1 MAAIGE
7 LLKGAKKAVG
17 IGTKKVIP
25 KGSTLG
31 EFKKLEEDKEKIIR
45 AGKKELQGRQEARS
59 SLIEEMEG
67 GKTSSAPSTEPPRPP
82 KTEGSKTTVP
92 QEPTPAI
99 SRNGDM
105 TEQVT
110 AARTRG
116 EKPPRETPTATPA
129 KGVTGDERDP
139 LTGAK
144 SSGYE
149 DIDYAP
155 MGGEKK
161 AASENTVPREEKT
174 TQDALEKEE
183 KSGGF
188 FSRWRDKPNEFQ
200 QQTDQAIE
208 DWQKQSGG
216 SFNIG
221 EIGEKR
227 AEKAMGKRLTAK
239 GDEILGDLRGAKN
252 QEEYDKVLKDHGV
265 EVGENQNTMD
275 AIQDTLQKQA
285 KKGPGMQ
292 DYFNGYHGPQ
302 LVAAGTIGASV
313 LGMASSRGQQSN
325 EDLYSNPF

>member
-1 MAAIGE
+1 MAAVGE
-7 LLKGAKKAVG
+7 LVKLAKKAATGV
-17 IGTKKVIP
+17 GTKKTIP
-25 KGSTLG
+25 KAEEEVKTL
-31 EFKKLEEDKEKIIR
+31 K
-45 AGKKELQGRQEARS
+45 AEA
-59 SLIEEMEG
+59 
-67 GKTSSAPSTEPPRPP
+67 
-82 KTEGSKTTVP
+82 SKTTVP
-92 QEPTPAI
+92 EPTPAT
-99 SRNGDM
+99 SHNADM
-105 TEQVT
+105 TDQVT
-110 AARTRG
+110 DARTRG
-116 EKPPRETPTATPA
+116 EDLPKESPSATPA
-129 KGVTGDERDP
+129 QGVTGEEKDA

-144 SSGYE
+144 TSGYE

-161 AASENTVPREEKT
+161 AASESTVPTGEKPT
-174 TQDALEKEE
+174 GETPKEE
-183 KSGGF
+183 KKNGGF

-275 AIQDTLQKQA
+275 AIQETLQKQA
-285 KKGPGMQ
+285 KKGPRVQ

-302 LVAAGTIGASV
+302 LVAAGTVGASV

-325 EDLYSNPF
+325 EDLYSNPL

>member
-7 LLKGAKKAVG
+7 LIKGAEKAVG
-17 IGTKKVIP
+17 VGTKKVIP

-45 AGKKELQGRQEARS
+45 AGKKELQGRQGART

-67 GKTSSAPSTEPPRPP
+67 GKASGTEPPHP
-82 KTEGSKTTVP
+82 SKAEAPNATVP

-105 TEQVT
+105 TDQVT
-110 AARTRG
+110 TARARG
-116 EKPPRETPTATPA
+116 EKPSRENPTATPA
-129 KGVTGDERDP
+129 RGVGEGKDA

-144 SSGYE
+144 TSGYE

-161 AASENTVPREEKT
+161 AASESTVPTGEKPT
-174 TQDALEKEE
+174 GEAPKEE
-183 KSGGF
+183 KKNGGF

-252 QEEYDKVLKDHGV
+252 QEEYDKVLKEHGV
-265 EVGENQNTMD
+265 EVGKNQNTMD

-285 KKGPGMQ
+285 KKGPGAQ
-292 DYFNGYHGPQ
+292 DYLNGYYGPQ
-302 LVAAGTIGASV
+302 IVAAGTVGASV
-313 LGMASSRGQQSN
+313 LGMSSSRGQQSN

>member
-31 EFKKLEEDKEKIIR
+31 EFKKLEED
-45 AGKKELQGRQEARS
+45 QEVRS
-59 SLIEEMEG
+59 SLIELIEEIERE
-67 GKTSSAPSTEPPRPP
+67 KTSLAPSTKPPRPP

-105 TEQVT
+105 TDQVT
-110 AARTRG
+110 EARTRG

-161 AASENTVPREEKT
+161 AASENTVPREEKPT
-174 TQDALEKEE
+174 GETPKEE
-183 KSGGF
+183 KKNGGF

-265 EVGENQNTMD
+265 EVGKNQNTMD

-285 KKGPGMQ
+285 KKGPGAQ
-292 DYFNGYHGPQ
+292 DYLNGYYGPQ
-302 LVAAGTIGASV
+302 IVAAGTVGASV